1 MILFMYTASRWDIN
15 RYCQVYKIQWLHD
28 GYTVEGSAS
37 GQVTRFRIVYQPYE
51 PRNIVH
57 QLGDIKVHFLITTVP
72 STTTTTT
79 TTTIED
85 TNWLR
90 LYLDTVWYC
99 KGWVASRFEHCYNL
113 KIILQQIY
121 NSYIF
126 KKFLYS
132 KLCLLVCLQRYFNTH
147 MFVMHLTLIRYS
159 LHWRNWQYFGLGFRP
174 SFNPWNPGS

>member
-1 MILFMYTASRWDIN
+1 MWITLAISIPVPNNSVHIYTLPRGQDIN

-37 GQVTRFRIVYQPYE
+37 GQVTRFRIVQQ
-51 PRNIVH
+51 RNIVH

-79 TTTIED
+79 TIED
-85 TNWLR
+85 TNCLR
-90 LYLDTVWYC
+90 LYLDTVWCC
-99 KGWVASRFEHCYNL
+99 KGWVANRFEHCYNL

-126 KKFLYS
+126 KKFLYF
-132 KLCLLVCLQRYFNTH
+132 KLCLFVCLQHYFNTH

-159 LHWRNWQYFGLGFRP
+159 LH
-174 SFNPWNPGS
+174 